1 MWAEKL
7 IQQGPCF
14 QHIIPYLLL
23 SFSVHNPLIKYD
35 LVQKLRSLLWK
46 SVDTALDTWATRHK
60 PKILERGLNV
70 KSLGLQFHINIIL
83 RSLTVTQEWARI
95 FPVLGLRNPLV
106 SPSCSKLALHPSTL
120 GTFFSYHGYSS
131 LGSSLLSFQG
141 IVPAGLRTHTIHS
154 GCQPSSSLL
163 RPPGLTQSIR
173 IRIRKRSWIIIRTRK
188 RSWIIIRT
196 RKRSQIILG

>member
-46 SVDTALDTWATRHK
+46 SVDTALDTWATRYK

-106 SPSCSKLALHPSTL
+106 SPSCSKPALHPSTL
-120 GTFFSYHGYSS
+120 GTFFSYHGCSS

-141 IVPAGLRTHTIHS
+141 IVPAGLWEHTLFILVASPLPLCWDRLGSPRAS
-154 GCQPSSSLL
+154 GSGPE
-163 RPPGLTQSIR
+163 RGPGLLSGPERGPRLFLGR
-173 IRIRKRSWIIIRTRK
+173 II
-188 RSWIIIRT
+188 
-196 RKRSQIILG
+196 